1 MAGLR
6 AWLRPPRNLLIF
18 FALIVCLPAAT
29 LVALGL
35 RLIDQ
40 DRDLAQKRQAELLAR
55 AADQGVR
62 VLAEDLAAQRKLLAD
77 RPCALSD
84 VPNDAVCVVFRPDRI
99 EVVPPQGIPY
109 YRQPERLTEL
119 PAEQF
124 QELESQE
131 FHEPPN
137 FDKALE
143 ISRNLAASN
152 HAPIRAGALL
162 HQARI
167 LRKMGRVKEAL
178 TAFSELAR
186 ISSVSIN
193 GEPADLAARRT
204 RCAILEQQS
213 RTQELRQEAGS
224 IAADLRTGKWRLDR
238 EALLY
243 VAGKL
248 DAWLG
253 TKNEPTDEDFAL
265 AAAADWLYEKWFA
278 RAANQAISSESQL
291 LNGSDV
297 PVTVMWSFGSGNDA
311 ALIGGPRFLES
322 HWMAELQKAVYPQ
335 MVYLAGTGV
344 APPAD
349 VQKLQTVQRTDAA
362 TGLPWTLIVTGAPG
376 QQEPPE
382 FVERRRNLFVGL
394 TLLLILTIAG
404 SYFVWR
410 AVNRELTAARLQSD
424 FVAAVSHEF
433 RTPLTALRQ
442 FNELLTEEDGPTPE
456 KRRSFYQAQT
466 RATERLHRLV
476 ESVLDF
482 GRMEAGRHPYHFK
495 PLDAVRLA
503 HDVTEEF
510 LREAR
515 LGFEVKCASDSGA
528 HPVSADPEA
537 LSRALWNLLDNAVK
551 YSGASREIEVHV
563 GRANGA
569 VSIAVS
575 DRGVGIPAA
584 EQETIFQKFVRGKA
598 STSGGIL
605 GTGLGLAMVRHIVE
619 AHGGTVN
626 LKSTEGKGSTF
637 TIVLPAKG

>member
-1 MAGLR
+1 MTGLR
-6 AWLRPPRNLLIF
+6 AWLRPPRNLLVLF
-18 FALIVCLPAAT
+18 VLVVCLPAAT

-62 VLAEDLAAQRKLLAD
+62 ALEGDLATQRKLLAD
-77 RPCALSD
+77 RGCVSSD
-84 VPNDAVCVVFRPDRI
+84 VPDDSVCVVFRADRM
-99 EVVPPQGIPY
+99 ELFPLQRIPY
-109 YRQPERLTEL
+109 YHPPERLTEL
-119 PAEQF
+119 PSEPF
-124 QELESQE
+124 EELESQE
-131 FHEPPN
+131 YRDPPN
-137 FDKALE
+137 FEMALE

-152 HAPIRAGALL
+152 DTPLRAGALL

-167 LRKMGRVKEAL
+167 LRKMGRQNEAL
-178 TAFSELAR
+178 AAFGGLSR
-186 ISSVSIN
+186 IASVAIN
-193 GEPADLAARRT
+193 GEPGDLAARRT
-204 RCAILEQQS
+204 RCAILDEQS
-213 RTQELRQEAGS
+213 RTKELSNEAES
-224 IAADLRTGKWRLDR
+224 IAADLRAGRWRLDR
-238 EALLY
+238 ATFS
-243 VAGKL
+243 VIAGQL

-253 TKNEPTDEDFAL
+253 TKTEPSEEDLAL
-265 AAAADWLYEKWFA
+265 AAAADWLYEKWTTQA
-278 RAANQAISSESQL
+278 TNQTSASSSQL
-291 LNGSDV
+291 LNGNGV
-297 PVTVMWSFGSGNDA
+297 PVTVLWSFGSGHDA
-311 ALIGGPRFLES
+311 GLIAGPLFMES
-322 HWMAELQKAVYPQ
+322 HWIQEIQKAALPERA
-335 MVYLAGTGV
+335 YLAGVG
-344 APPAD
+344 AEPPD
-349 VQKLQTVQRTDAA
+349 LRTVQKVQRTDSE

-410 AVNRELTAARLQSD
+410 AVNREMAAARLQSD

-442 FNELLTEEDGPTPE
+442 FNELLTEDDGPTPE

-482 GRMEAGRHPYHFK
+482 GRMEAGRRPYQFK
-495 PLDAVRLA
+495 PLDAARLA

-510 LREAR
+510 LREANGN
-515 LGFEVKCASDSGA
+515 GFSVECASDSGT

-551 YSGASREIEVHV
+551 YSGGNHEIAVQV
-563 GRANGA
+563 ARANGT
-569 VSIAVS
+569 VSIAVR
-575 DRGVGIPAA
+575 DHGIGIPTS

-598 STSGGIL
+598 SMSGGIQ

-626 LKSTEGKGSTF
+626 LQSAEGKGSTF
-637 TIVLPAKG
+637 TMVLPVKE